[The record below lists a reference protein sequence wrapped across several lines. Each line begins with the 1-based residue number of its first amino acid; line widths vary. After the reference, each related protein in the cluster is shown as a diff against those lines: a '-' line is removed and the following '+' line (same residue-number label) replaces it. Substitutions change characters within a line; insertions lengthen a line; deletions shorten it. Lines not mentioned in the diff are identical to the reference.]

1 MPFDSYCPS
10 MKSKIDLCIC
20 PKCGLS
26 WPCQAA
32 VKRHLK
38 AHNNKKV
45 EEKNVEISDI
55 EDDLDSD
62 IESSDD
68 ENMSTDKDEA
78 MPIIID
84 FKKHF
89 QSPFEEVNNDFSV
102 VMQEFFETQ

>member
-10 MKSKIDLCIC
+10 MQSKIDQCIC
-20 PKCGLS
+20 PKCGMS

-38 AHNNKKV
+38 AHNDKKID
-45 EEKNVEISDI
+45 EKINVEISDM
-55 EDDLDSD
+55 EDDLDSE

-68 ENMSTDKDEA
+68 ENMITDEA

-102 VMQEFFETQ
+102 VMEEFFESQ

>member
-1 MPFDSYCPS
+1 MGW
-10 MKSKIDLCIC
+10 I
-20 PKCGLS
+20 
-26 WPCQAA
+26 
-32 VKRHLK
+32 
-38 AHNNKKV
+38 
-45 EEKNVEISDI
+45 EISDI

-68 ENMSTDKDEA
+68 ENMSMDKDEA

-102 VMQEFFETQ
+102 VMQQFFESQ